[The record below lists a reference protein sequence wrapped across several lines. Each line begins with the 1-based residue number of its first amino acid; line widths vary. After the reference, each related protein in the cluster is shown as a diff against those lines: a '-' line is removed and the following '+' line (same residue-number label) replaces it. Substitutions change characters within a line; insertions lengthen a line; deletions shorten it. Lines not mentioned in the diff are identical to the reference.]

1 MSTELC
7 RAKIK
12 KERMIFMED
21 LETKVLKR
29 ETRQL
34 IEKIFEK
41 PDNKK
46 GKNAFFNFLDEAL
59 TKNCDLLDSYAICL
73 MDIDDICREMYSA
86 LKKWDNGELSNE
98 GFKLMMLFNFNI
110 IHEMVMQT
118 LKKDDQVE
126 FETPR

>member
-1 MSTELC
+1 MSNELC

-12 KERMIFMED
+12 KERMVFMED

-34 IEKIFEK
+34 VEKIFEK

-59 TKNCDLLDSYAICL
+59 TENCNLLDSYHICL
-73 MDIDDICREMYSA
+73 
-86 LKKWDNGELSNE
+86 
-98 GFKLMMLFNFNI
+98 NI
-110 IHEMVMQT
+110 A
-118 LKKDDQVE
+118 
-126 FETPR
+126 